1 MKITDG
7 TVDVVFSRFMCV
19 SFTITL
25 RQKPKEV
32 TSILSLCLVI
42 QQVTPL
48 DFCLRVIVN
57 EKPLNLE
64 KTTSSVLSVL
74 LLTYGCRAL
83 CTLITASTP
92 YTVFI
97 NTMDYPFESQRFSLY
112 IKISS
117 IFKEVS
123 QRIRL
128 LIYHSVSLMLF
139 CSPLHV
145 YFITVE
151 RVGFLKVE

>member
-1 MKITDG
+1 MSQPVVFGFTHRLIKITDG

-42 QQVTPL
+42 QRVTPL

-97 NTMDYPFESQRFSLY
+97 NTMDYPQRT
-112 IKISS
+112 
-117 IFKEVS
+117 
-123 QRIRL
+123 RL
-128 LIYHSVSLMLF
+128 RVAEIQL
-139 CSPLHV
+139 V
-145 YFITVE
+145 YKKSHQFL
-151 RVGFLKVE
+151 RKCRNALGF